1 MTQNQII
8 LLFSIVAFIAYL
20 ISCIKK
26 RPAILLAFFGRGAA
40 GLFFIHFFSLFC
52 AARDI
57 VTCVGINPLT
67 AGISA
72 VLGIPGILLIYAVD
86 QFHFLPS

>member
-8 LLFSIVAFIAYL
+8 SLFSIVAFIAYL

-40 GLFFIHFFSLFC
+40 GLFFIHFCSLFC

-86 QFHFLPS
+86 LFHFLPS

>member
-26 RPAILLAFFGRGAA
+26 RPAILLAFFGRGTA
-40 GLFFIHFFSLFC
+40 GLFFIHFFNLFC

-86 QFHFLPS
+86 LFRFLPS